1 METEPNHSPADPA
14 GERLRA
20 ADVGFL
26 LLAASPFLWNLG
38 ALSLWY
44 AEERWLFIVRH
55 MRESGDWLS
64 LVKDGE
70 FYGDKPYFSYWA
82 QAASAALWGGL
93 TEASARF
100 PSALAGIGTVLT
112 TAWIAARTLGRSRAR
127 AAGLVLATSFSFA
140 MFSRLATADLWN
152 TFFSTAAIAAYLAI
166 RESPTILRFVGLGI
180 CLGLGGQSKGIPAIV
195 LPVAVAACDLLG
207 LGFARRRERPWR
219 VFPWLRA
226 ALGAAIA
233 LAVFVG
239 IYVGPFALAYA
250 RTGNWSALELV
261 WRENFVRVLDAFDH
275 RDEGPLF
282 YCYILPAM
290 MAPWTLWVPMAIAFG
305 ASRWN
310 RHEGWRFLGLAFAVI
325 FAMFTVSE
333 SRRSYY
339 ILPAFPW
346 AAILTAGFLHECW
359 EGAEAGAG
367 GVARAWRLLARIPAW
382 ILFLAS
388 GVGAFLLVFG
398 GFVPSLHEAAGP
410 LIPSLVAFGFAF
422 AAAAIVLGRG
432 LLGVGDRLVAAGIFG
447 IAWLVLGLNVTIVDA
462 LRSRSIV
469 ERGFASELRAKYPS
483 EEFTFFSMAR
493 GLPARYYLGDGP
505 LAKDADALASELER
519 RGGTPILVIVEAR
532 FFEKLRSRPDLAV
545 EIVERATAPGF
556 GELSQAK
563 DKLYLVR
570 CARRG

>member
-1 METEPNHSPADPA
+1 MERRDGAGVDLSPNRGRRAYSWDWGSRPGKARTIGAVGVVGRAEPPGGVRTPRRGADFASVHRIVIHGNRKPRAKKSPMETELNHSPADPA

-127 AAGLVLATSFSFA
+127 AAGSCSRPPSPSRCSRASRPPISGTPSSRRRRSRPTSRSANPQRSCDSWDWEFA
-140 MFSRLATADLWN
+140 WDW
-152 TFFSTAAIAAYLAI
+152 
-166 RESPTILRFVGLGI
+166 
-180 CLGLGGQSKGIPAIV
+180 GQSKGIPAIV

-367 GVARAWRLLARIPAW
+367 AWRGRGASSRASPPGSYSWLLESAPFCW
-382 ILFLAS
+382 CSEAS
-388 GVGAFLLVFG
+388 CRASTRRP
-398 GFVPSLHEAAGP
+398 VPSFPRSSRSVSHSRPPRSSSAAVSSAWAIASSP
-410 LIPSLVAFGFAF
+410 RESLVLHGWCW
-422 AAAAIVLGRG
+422 GS
-432 LLGVGDRLVAAGIFG
+432 
-447 IAWLVLGLNVTIVDA
+447 T
-462 LRSRSIV
+462 
-469 ERGFASELRAKYPS
+469 
-483 EEFTFFSMAR
+483 
-493 GLPARYYLGDGP
+493 
-505 LAKDADALASELER
+505 
-519 RGGTPILVIVEAR
+519 
-532 FFEKLRSRPDLAV
+532 
-545 EIVERATAPGF
+545 
-556 GELSQAK
+556 
-563 DKLYLVR
+563 
-570 CARRG
+570 